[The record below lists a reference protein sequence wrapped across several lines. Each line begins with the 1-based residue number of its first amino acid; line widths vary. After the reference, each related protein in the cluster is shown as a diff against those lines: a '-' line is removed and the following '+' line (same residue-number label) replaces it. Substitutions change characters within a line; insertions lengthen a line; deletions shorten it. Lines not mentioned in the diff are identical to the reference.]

1 MSNLRQLRTRI
12 KSSKSTAKV
21 TKAMEMV
28 AASKMRRAQDQAKSA
43 GLYTEGIS
51 QIVLKLG
58 GSITPD
64 ENVFFRI
71 SPKIKKVCI
80 VVYGPSR
87 GFCGSLSTN
96 LAYSLRNFVKGLEA
110 SNVEIEFVTVLKMA
124 YKVASKMGHEI
135 KAHFTEFD
143 EYPKIQSIYQIL
155 DVVKND
161 FEKGVYDEVYIVYPR
176 FVSTA
181 LQIPEITKVLPV
193 DPSVFVKP
201 TVEKDG
207 EISEKREVEVTTE
220 ASSGF
225 FLLEP
230 SKKEILARLVPEYI
244 EMRFFNALLSTKASE
259 HSARMLVMRNATDN
273 AEEMIYDLTL
283 KFNKTRQAQI
293 TTEIIETSGR
303 L

>member
-43 GLYTEGIS
+43 GLYAEGIS

-58 GSITPD
+58 GSISPE

-71 SPKIKKVCI
+71 SPQIKKVCI

-87 GFCGSLSTN
+87 GFCGALSTN
-96 LAYSLRNFVKGLEA
+96 LAYALRKFVKDLEKE
-110 SNVEIEFVTVLKMA
+110 NIEIEFVTVMKMA
-124 YKVASKMGHEI
+124 YKVASKMGKNI

-143 EYPKIQSIYQIL
+143 EYPKVQSIYQIL
-155 DVVKND
+155 DVVQKD
-161 FEKGVYDEVYIVYPR
+161 FEMGNYDEVYVAYPK
-176 FVSTA
+176 FLTTA
-181 LQIPEITKVLPV
+181 LQVPEITKVLPI
-193 DPSVFVKP
+193 DPKVFVKP
-201 TVEKDG
+201 VLNKVG
-207 EISEKREVEVTTE
+207 EVKEDLVQDESSSE
-220 ASSGF
+220 SGF

-230 SKKEILARLVPEYI
+230 SKKEILGRLIPEYI
-244 EMRFFNALLSTKASE
+244 EMTFFNALLSSKASE